1 MFTPNKTTAQQVLEI
16 IWGENNFL
24 ERFEVRAV
32 LEDGNALT
40 ALGFT
45 DADQE
50 AIEEAH
56 ALVSVSK
63 EELLDQ
69 AREILTED
77 CEQFSDEELIEG
89 KAFGACLDVGYTD
102 GLGKV
107 FTEFYI
113 NTDYTDRKLTEEST
127 KEEID
132 ELCDDLIRDALDELD
147 TQLDYYS
154 IE

>member
-1 MFTPNKTTAQQVLEI
+1 MFTSNKTTAQQVLET
-16 IWGENNFL
+16 IWGENEFL
-24 ERFEVRAV
+24 ERFEVRSV

-45 DADQE
+45 DNDQE

-63 EELLDQ
+63 AELLEQ
-69 AREILTED
+69 ARDLLISD
-77 CEQFSDEELIEG
+77 CEQFSDEELIDG
-89 KAFGACLDVGYTD
+89 KAFGACLEVAYTD

-107 FTEFYI
+107 FTEFCI

-127 KEEID
+127 KEEI
-132 ELCDDLIRDALDELD
+132 EALCDDLIRDALDELD
-147 TQLDYYS
+147 NQLDYYG